1 MKLRTHNRAQFF
13 VHRNSFLC
21 EWNCSSTG
29 TSTRI
34 VRTAKVLQL
43 NTRLFWFVAYEANEH
58 WWSNLLP
65 LYMTRHPEPRL
76 FTDPLLAFLFNVLWF
91 YDLILF
97 NISVKSMWMGLYSM
111 FTDKFNSLQIK
122 LTHVE
127 HSNIEAAQML
137 SLLVQKILQ

>member
-21 EWNCSSTG
+21 ALRVHQPEFFVQLKFCSSIQGCFDLWLTKL
-29 TSTRI
+29 TSIDDPTCCLCIWLDIRNRAYSQTLCWLSSSTYCGFTI
-34 VRTAKVLQL
+34 WFCLTLVLSPCE
-43 NTRLFWFVAYEANEH
+43 WV
-58 WWSNLLP
+58 
-65 LYMTRHPEPRL
+65 
-76 FTDPLLAFLFNVLWF
+76 
-91 YDLILF
+91 
-97 NISVKSMWMGLYSM
+97 YSM